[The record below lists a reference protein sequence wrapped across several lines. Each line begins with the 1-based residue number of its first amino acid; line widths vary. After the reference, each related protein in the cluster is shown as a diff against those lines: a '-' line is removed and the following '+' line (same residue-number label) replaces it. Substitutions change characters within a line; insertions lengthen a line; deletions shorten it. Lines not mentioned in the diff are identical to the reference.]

1 MLLKTSFLLRHLFCN
16 VEFEFSWFHN
26 TVQSSEFLF
35 LKIDMLLEF
44 QKKTNIEIIGSK
56 LMHFGFVLGSSDIDL
71 GNKDLLDTLLDL
83 LGTNIL
89 SKPFVS
95 LQSILKTSSGHVFK
109 RSSRRP
115 KCINFLSS
123 KTSWKTSWRDFQV
136 VFRDVFKTPSKCLQD
151 VLEDGKLLHWR
162 CV

>member
-26 TVQSSEFLF
+26 TVQSSQFLF
-35 LKIDMLLEF
+35 LKIEILLEF
-44 QKKTNIEIIGSK
+44 QKKTNIEIISFK

-71 GNKDLLDTLLDL
+71 GNKYLLDTLLDL

-95 LQSILKTSSGHVFK
+95 LQSILKTSSRHVFK
-109 RSSRRP
+109 TSSRP
-115 KCINFLSS
+115 IN
-123 KTSWKTSWRDFQV
+123 
-136 VFRDVFKTPSKCLQD
+136 C
-151 VLEDGKLLHWR
+151 
-162 CV
+162 

>member
-35 LKIDMLLEF
+35 LKIEILLEF
-44 QKKTNIEIIGSK
+44 QKKTNIEIISFK
-56 LMHFGFVLGSSDIDL
+56 LMHFGFVLGSLDIDL
-71 GNKDLLDTLLDL
+71 GNKYLLDTLLDL

-136 VFRDVFKTPSKCLQD
+136 VFRDVFKTSSKCLQD
-151 VLEDGKLLHWR
+151 ILEDGKLLHWR